1 MKKLFI
7 VVIMTMLCGCVANT
21 KNIKIEDECKNSAV
35 SLSKLLS
42 EPLWTIDN
50 DRINVIMESFL
61 VSNKCVYIDIVE
73 TNKKSPSY
81 YKVKKG
87 YDFIRKQV
95 NNLNDSYYLTSE
107 NIVYDAEGEDKKL
120 GVVRVVFKE

>member
-7 VVIMTMLCGCVANT
+7 VVIMTMLCGCVTNT
-21 KNIKIEDECKNSAV
+21 KNINIESECKNNAV
-35 SLSKLLS
+35 SLSRLLR

-81 YKVKKG
+81 DKAKKG
-87 YDFIRKQV
+87 YDFIKDKI
-95 NNLNDSYYLTSE
+95 NDLDQGYYIASE
-107 NIVYDAEGEDKKL
+107 NIVYDAKGEEQKL